1 MRPILLHPHHPR
13 RRNQGTTFQEM
24 LIVGMVLIFFITSCF
39 NIHFHRTSMQPI
51 DDNNH
56 ITVSDLAD
64 TLLENRSQHE
74 NNIFRKKNK
83 PHTSKPLEMLHEYQR
98 LHSQSVLMEEQLNG
112 GIHNRTFVVGFYAC
126 PDAAGNRL
134 HEFFNNII
142 LAIAHNYTIS
152 WKFYDASTCKAVG
165 TKQPRKWCKDDFNSI
180 ESCGEVVERAS
191 WIPSYDEWSEKLGLS
206 FGKRSKVKEFYSPES
221 NPEDIIA
228 NENKVWIP
236 KERNI
241 AVSLEDQGQNKE
253 AMADERMKELYSMG
267 TYYLYGMLFH
277 ELFPFHDSVKPS
289 PDLVGG
295 EDTGISIVLH
305 SRHVKVRQGDNNQ
318 AL

>member
-1 MRPILLHPHHPR
+1 
-13 RRNQGTTFQEM
+13 
-24 LIVGMVLIFFITSCF
+24 
-39 NIHFHRTSMQPI
+39 
-51 DDNNH
+51 
-56 ITVSDLAD
+56 
-64 TLLENRSQHE
+64 
-74 NNIFRKKNK
+74 
-83 PHTSKPLEMLHEYQR
+83 
-98 LHSQSVLMEEQLNG
+98 
-112 GIHNRTFVVGFYAC
+112 
-126 PDAAGNRL
+126 L

-152 WKFYDASTCKAVG
+152 WKFYDASTCETVG
-165 TKQPRKWCKDDFNSI
+165 TKQPRKWCKGNYNSI

-236 KERNI
+236 KERN
-241 AVSLEDQGQNKE
+241 APVSLEDQGQNKE